1 MDPQIIAAMLFTLII
16 LAMIGG
22 FILLLPI
29 TRRLGA
35 ILEQRLNGRA
45 AADIAPA
52 EARQLEATIQA
63 LRADLEQLSERQ
75 AFTEALLSER
85 QPRLLPV
92 DESPRDVRSIE

>member
-1 MDPQIIAAMLFTLII
+1 MDPEVIAGMLFTLII

-35 ILEQRLNGRA
+35 ILEQRLNSRA
-45 AADIAPA
+45 TTDIAPA

-85 QPRLLPV
+85 QPRLLPA
-92 DESPRDVRSIE
+92 DEPPREKSPT

>member
-1 MDPQIIAAMLFTLII
+1 MDPEVIAGMLFTLII
-16 LAMIGG
+16 LAMVGG

-52 EARQLEATIQA
+52 EARQLEATIHA
-63 LRADLEQLSERQ
+63 LRADLEQLAERQ

-85 QPRLLPV
+85 QPRFLPV
-92 DESPRDVRSIE
+92 DESRRE